1 MSKNTSGTFS
11 SIHLPPSEILD
22 NLDLGVAIY
31 DAEGNYLFVNTTMI
45 RWRNIPREEFLR
57 KNVHDFIPV
66 IDICVFDLVL
76 QEKKKVSR
84 LQYYQNLQNPEAA
97 PRLRMVT
104 GTPIF
109 DGAGNIQYVIT
120 VMQDIGAFEDQY
132 RSLASRNKV
141 ISTAFMEGL
150 RPDTSMQIV
159 SESRELRHILV
170 LAENIAPL
178 DSNVLLFGESGT
190 GKEVVANLIH
200 KHSTRASHRMVT
212 VNCASIPENLIEAE
226 LFGYEKGS
234 FTGANREGRAGL
246 VEAADKGTLFLDE
259 INSLPLSVQGK
270 ILRMIEDKSIQRVGS
285 VRPTKVDFRL
295 IAATNQNLATLVQQG
310 KFREDL
316 YYRLIVIPLTIPPI
330 RSRRDDI
337 IPLCRFFLDYF
348 CKKYNLRKT
357 FSPAVYSQ
365 LLKYDWPGNVREIRN
380 FVERMVVM
388 TPSQTV
394 EINSIPEGFHSAVSE
409 TAGISPEERTDTL
422 RPEVPDPQSSSLPAR
437 TGTASPRPDLTEDA
451 IRSALALFHGHRQ
464 KTADYLGISRRYLQY
479 KIREYHI
486 SSRCRYDESQ
496 R

>member
-1 MSKNTSGTFS
+1 MKSNAAGTFS

-22 NLDLGVAIY
+22 NLDLGVAIC

-45 RWRNIPREEFLR
+45 RWQNIPREEFLS
-57 KNVHDFIPV
+57 KNVHDFLPDT
-66 IDICVFDLVL
+66 DICVFDLVCR
-76 QEKKKVSR
+76 EKKKMSR
-84 LQYYQNLQNPEAA
+84 LEYYRNLEITEPS

-109 DGAGNIQYVIT
+109 DGAGSIQYVIT
-120 VMQDIGAFEDQY
+120 VMQDIRAFEEMYQ
-132 RSLASRNKV
+132 SLASRNKV
-141 ISTAFMEGL
+141 ISTAFTESL

-190 GKEVVANLIH
+190 GKEIFARLIH
-200 KHSTRASHRMVT
+200 EHSTRASHRLVT

-316 YYRLIVIPLTIPPI
+316 YYRLTVIPLSIPPI

-357 FSPAVYSQ
+357 FSPAVYTQ

-409 TAGISPEERTDTL
+409 TADITPENRAGML
-422 RPEVPDPQSSSLPAR
+422 QPEFPEPRSSSLPAR
-437 TGTASPRPDLTEDA
+437 ADAASSRPVLTESA
-451 IRSALALFHGHRQ
+451 IRGALALFHGHRQ